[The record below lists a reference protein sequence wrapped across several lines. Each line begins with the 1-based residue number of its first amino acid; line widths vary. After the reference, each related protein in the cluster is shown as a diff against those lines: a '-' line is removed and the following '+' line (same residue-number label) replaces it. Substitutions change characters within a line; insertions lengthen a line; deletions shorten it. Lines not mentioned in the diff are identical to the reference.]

1 MVVRRVSLGP
11 YSSESGDT
19 LQLCSFLAHLGGVA
33 DRHRR
38 LRSFRSNRSFG
49 GRRCETNASG
59 PRPVDVM
66 RKAAHAD
73 AEAVKKQIDA
83 SIAQSDAI
91 RDAARVFVQPRVL
104 GYPAGGAIRGPD
116 SYGDV
121 GNDEIG
127 FPYRIANEGGGIAL
141 NVVHGI
147 ELGGVEHLFGGGME
161 TAALGAGFSSPPP
174 DSELG
179 GFGPLVVVVREDE
192 LPSNW
197 VTLPRKY
204 IVRFTNVLGERY
216 LTRTPADP
224 TQPHTFER
232 IDSGR

>member
-1 MVVRRVSLGP
+1 MLVVAHISAEWLTAIGGLGAFAA
-11 YSSESGDT
+11 T
-19 LQLCSFLAHLGGVA
+19 AVLGGVA
-33 DRHRR
+33 IKQMQAARDQ
-38 LRSFRSNRSFG
+38 
-49 GRRCETNASG
+49 
-59 PRPVDVM
+59 VDVM
-66 RKAAHAD
+66 RKAAHDD

-121 GNDEIG
+121 GNEEIG
-127 FPYRIANEGGGIAL
+127 FPYRLVNEGGGIAL
-141 NVVHGI
+141 NIVHGI
-147 ELGGVEHLFGGGME
+147 ELDGVEHLYGGGME

-174 DSELG
+174 DSDLG
-179 GFGPLVVVVREDE
+179 GFRPLAVVVREDE

-197 VTLPRKY
+197 ATLSRRY
-204 IVRFTNVLGERY
+204 IVRFANVLGERY
-216 LTRTPADP
+216 QTRTPADP

-232 IDSGR
+232 IDSDR